1 MSTNPTNPKSKI
13 LDKIR
18 KLLNLADG
26 AGATEAEAALALD
39 RAQSLIYEHQISE
52 TELSAS
58 MEPDEAISLDL
69 LSFTGRSRSVWE
81 NSLLTC
87 IGKVHN
93 VYVIADMNLSAYQMH
108 GTPSNVAIV
117 TYFYDYLKSVISGL
131 ADSGFVA
138 YQQAGGLEHGRKW
151 KTRFKMAA
159 VVRIYERLKDKRERT
174 LAILPESKRAL
185 ILRDSTKLEAYKAQY
200 RSGLAGTGV
209 RIQDSRPTYRGRSD
223 GSAAGRNAADGIG
236 LRDGLAGGGEAQRQL
251 TA

>member
-1 MSTNPTNPKSKI
+1 MSINPTNPKSRI

-39 RAQSLIYEHQISE
+39 KAQSLIYEHQISE

-58 MEPDEAISLDL
+58 MEPEEAISLDL
-69 LSFTGRSRSVWE
+69 LSFDGKRRDVWE
-81 NSLLTC
+81 SSLLTC

-108 GTPSNVAIV
+108 GTPSNIAIV
-117 TYFYDYLKSVISGL
+117 TYFHEYLKSVISGL
-131 ADSGFVA
+131 ADSGFAA

-151 KTRFKMAA
+151 KTRFKAAA
-159 VVRIYERLKDKRERT
+159 VVRVYERLKDKRART
-174 LAILPESKRAL
+174 LAVLPEAKRTL
-185 ILRDSTKLEAYKAQY
+185 ILRDGTKLEAYKVQY

-209 RIQDSRPTYRGRSD
+209 RIQTSKPTYRGRSE
-223 GSAAGRNAADGIG
+223 GAAAGRSAADGIG
-236 LRDGLAGGGEAQRQL
+236 LRDGLAGGEAQRQL